1 MTYNFKYI
9 ILAEAKNKYKHLNL
23 FIMFILKEETLM
35 VWSSALYAPKKETS
49 TDTFENKNQKQ
60 EVEFFPEWMPALAE
74 PSLN

>member
-1 MTYNFKYI
+1 
-9 ILAEAKNKYKHLNL
+9 
-23 FIMFILKEETLM
+23 MFILKEETLM
-35 VWSSALYAPKKETS
+35 VWSSALCTPEKETL